1 MKIQLLE
8 VKMKVMCGNF
18 ELNMLATFGFIKGG
32 VAMIRIKW
40 LMWITLGLVFS
51 GPLSVYAVG
60 LGDKAPLFTAA
71 SDKGE
76 VSLNDY
82 LGQKYVIIS
91 FYFAINTPA

>member
-1 MKIQLLE
+1 MTRALLFMFFA
-8 VKMKVMCGNF
+8 V
-18 ELNMLATFGFIKGG
+18 G
-32 VAMIRIKW
+32 VALIPI
-40 LMWITLGLVFS
+40 GAQ
-51 GPLSVYAVG
+51 AVG
-60 LGDKAPLFTAA
+60 IGDKAPFFTAA